1 MHEEEKEGEA
11 LREVDMA
18 GLMQELQIRSKL
30 EKSVWDALMKK
41 DRMGRTIEETLEDK
55 DGWG

>member
-1 MHEEEKEGEA
+1 MHEEEKEDEA
-11 LREVDMA
+11 LRKVDIAEV
-18 GLMQELQIRSKL
+18 MQELQIRSRL

-55 DGWG
+55 DGWS